1 MMTKYKV
8 MKGYVKE

>member
-1 MMTKYKV
+1 MTKYKV